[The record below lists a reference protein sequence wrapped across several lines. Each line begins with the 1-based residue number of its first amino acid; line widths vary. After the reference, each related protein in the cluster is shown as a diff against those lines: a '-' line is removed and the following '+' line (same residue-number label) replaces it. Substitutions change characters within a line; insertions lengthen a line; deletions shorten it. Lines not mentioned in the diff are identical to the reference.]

1 VPSDTPHVE
10 KIDSLKFL
18 ACPVSTI
25 TAETWDLIRLV
36 NLCTNKDGDIHHLP
50 EPEFSITDQSP
61 RFLKAREIVISERN
75 SDWFRELQKKRSKE
89 E

>member
-1 VPSDTPHVE
+1 ME
-10 KIDSLKFL
+10 KIDNLKFL

-36 NLCTNKDGDIHHLP
+36 NLCTDKDGDIHHLP
-50 EPEFSITDQSP
+50 EPEFSIVDQSP
-61 RFLKAREIVISERN
+61 RFLKAHEIVVRERN
-75 SDWFRELQKKRSKE
+75 SDWYRDLQKKRLKE